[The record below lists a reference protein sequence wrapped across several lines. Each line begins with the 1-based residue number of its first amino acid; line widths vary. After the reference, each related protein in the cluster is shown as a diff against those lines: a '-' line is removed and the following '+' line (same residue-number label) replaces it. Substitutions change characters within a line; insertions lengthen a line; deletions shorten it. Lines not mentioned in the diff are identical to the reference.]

1 MKAYSRSKAFRIAT
15 INCNTIAVDGD
26 DKNNDGN
33 VDGDIK
39 EDSGSR
45 IIRSDNTIDH
55 HTPLSHRLLRRS
67 IALHK
72 LLEEHGSLHVVTD
85 IGRRVFALD
94 VLQKKKD

>member
-15 INCNTIAVDGD
+15 IDCNTIAVDGD

-33 VDGDIK
+33 VDCDIK
-39 EDSGSR
+39 EDSGDR
-45 IIRSDNTIDH
+45 NTIDH

-94 VLQKKKD
+94 VLQERKD